1 MDISGT
7 KYILMFFLFYIFFKS
22 FDSPSSVFSR
32 FSLLSAPQTQAV
44 RDPQPAEATGG
55 GSAAPEQTR
64 ERLQHQPDHALLAQP
79 ALLQP

>member
-7 KYILMFFLFYIFFKS
+7 KYILMFFLFYISFKS
-22 FDSPSSVFSR
+22 FFFFSLQC